1 MKLFVD
7 ASAWIGIFDSH
18 DKYHSVA
25 SQSIQRI
32 RHDADLITSDYILDE
47 ALTFILNRA
56 GKQIAVQC
64 GQWAISAHFVEI
76 LRVDE
81 TVWQDAWDMFQSYG
95 DKEWAFT
102 DCTSFVLMRHHN
114 LHRAFT
120 FDHHFEQAG
129 FQLWPGM
136 DVQS

>member
-7 ASAWIGIFDSH
+7 ASAWIGMFDEH

-25 SQSIQRI
+25 SQSINHI
-32 RHDADLITSDYILDE
+32 RHDADLFTSDYILDE
-47 ALTFILNRA
+47 ALTYILNRA

-64 GQWAISAHFVEI
+64 GKWAINAHFVTI
-76 LRVDE
+76 FRVDE
-81 TVWQDAWDMFQSYG
+81 AVWQDAWDMFQSYE
-95 DKEWAFT
+95 DKQWAFT
-102 DCTSFVLMRHHN
+102 DCTSFVLMRQHK

-136 DVQS
+136 GE